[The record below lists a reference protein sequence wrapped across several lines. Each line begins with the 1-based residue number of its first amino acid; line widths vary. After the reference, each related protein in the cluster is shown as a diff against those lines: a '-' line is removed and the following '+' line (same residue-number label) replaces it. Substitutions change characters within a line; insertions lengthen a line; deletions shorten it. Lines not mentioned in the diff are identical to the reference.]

1 MRKKTI
7 EIFMSPVKLSSS
19 VFIRDEQGLLTS
31 YKVENKKL
39 VDFVSKQENV
49 EEVTISG
56 AKIYTSKFKDQMQ
69 KHMDKN
75 CKFTLR
81 SK

>member
-1 MRKKTI
+1 
-7 EIFMSPVKLSSS
+7 MSPVKLSSS

-31 YKVENKKL
+31 YKVDNKKL
-39 VDFVSKQENV
+39 VDFVNKQENV

-56 AKIYTSKFKDQMQ
+56 AKIYTSKFKDQME

>member
-1 MRKKTI
+1 
-7 EIFMSPVKLSSS
+7 MSPVKLSSS

-31 YKVENKKL
+31 YKVDNKKL

-56 AKIYTSKFKDQMQ
+56 AKIYTSKFKDQME

-75 CKFTLR
+75 CKFILR